1 MTERNVTRRTWLV
14 MIGMTLAASCRGA
27 RQPDQPPT
35 PQTVTLAVEGM
46 T

>member
-1 MTERNVTRRTWLV
+1 MAKTNVTRRTWLV

-27 RQPDQPPT
+27 QPEPPPK
-35 PQTVTLAVEGM
+35 PQTVTLAIEGM